1 MAQADSLVALF
12 EAMTQN
18 LEQDR
23 GHLNSIDRG
32 DGDAGDNMAA
42 NFRLITDTLAQTLA
56 RSGEGADVGEALAV
70 ASRTLRKNGQGATA
84 PIYAQG
90 LSEASKRLAGQ
101 TSFSLDDLLPLLEG
115 LLSGSRKASGRKQGE
130 GSLLDVLLPG
140 IMAYVMAK
148 RGGQS
153 DLDAILTA
161 LLNLRRGAN
170 STAESPTGYGRSTGK
185 DTTGQVDPGAAGA
198 ASLLEGLFGAI
209 LRQAMQQGGGGLPG
223 LGGASQPS
231 SGGAG
236 QPSAGAPKFPGRKAP
251 DVQLGDD
258 EDDQAAPLP
267 LPGLPSGLGD
277 LLSSLF
283 GGSRR

>member
-23 GHLNSIDRG
+23 GQLNSLDRG

-56 RSGEGADVGEALAV
+56 RSGENADVGDALAV

-101 TSFSLDDLLPLLEG
+101 TSFSLEDLLPLLEG

-148 RGGQS
+148 RGGQT

-170 STAESPTGYGRSTGK
+170 STAESPTGYGSSSGK

-223 LGGASQPS
+223 MGGASQPS
-231 SGGAG
+231 AG
-236 QPSAGAPKFPGRKAP
+236 QAKFPGRKAP

-258 EDDQAAPLP
+258 EQDQAAPLP
-267 LPGLPSGLGD
+267 LPSLPGGLGD
-277 LLSSLF
+277 LLGSLF